1 MAITNATISALLKDI
16 YPKGLPLDLTYQDY
30 PMLALLPRDKA
41 FFGDSM
47 KIPVKYG
54 NNPGRSATFSNAQ
67 TNSAYTKNVAF
78 FIERAPDY
86 AIAKLTNEEM
96 EAAEVDQG
104 AFVRTLQHEIEGA
117 VKAAVTSEAISL
129 AEDGSGVIAQLAA
142 STTLASPTIVLR
154 DSESVVRFEVG
165 QVIQLADGRATTSTL
180 RSGSLTI
187 TAVNRDLGTLTVG
200 ANISTISGATV
211 NDFIVIQGDWQA
223 KPKGFLAWVPD
234 SAPGGSDNFFGVNRS
249 VDSTRLAGVRDDF
262 SNLPIEEALVKS
274 MKRLHREGSSA
285 DYAFLNFEKFA
296 ELENSLGS
304 KVQYVDVLAKDV
316 GIGFRGIKVNSGKLP
331 VTVLADMTVPSNK
344 LWVMQSNTWKLA
356 SLKDSVRILD
366 QDGNKMLRVSNA
378 DQMEIRVGG
387 YKQFACMAPG
397 MNGNFVI

>member
-1 MAITNATISALLKDI
+1 MSITNATVQALLKDI

-30 PMLALLPRDKA
+30 PMLALMPRDEQ

-54 NNPGRSATFSNAQ
+54 NNPGRSAVFATAQ
-67 TNSAYTKNVAF
+67 ANSAYTKNVAF
-78 FIERAPDY
+78 FIERASDY

-117 VKAAVTSEAISL
+117 TKAAITSEAVSL

-142 STTLASPTIVLR
+142 STVLASPTIVLR

-165 QVIQLADGRATTSTL
+165 QKIQLADGRATTSTL
-180 RSGSLTI
+180 RSGTLTI
-187 TAVNRDLGTLTVG
+187 IGVDRDAGTLTVG

-211 NDFIVIQGDWQA
+211 NDFIVLEGDWQA
-223 KPKGFLAWVPD
+223 KPKGFLAWIPD
-234 SAPGGSDNFFGVNRS
+234 AAPGGSDNFFGVNRS

-262 SNLPIEEALVKS
+262 SNLPIEEALVKA

-285 DYAFLNFEKFA
+285 DYAFLNYEKFA

-304 KVQYVDVLAKDV
+304 KVQYVDVMAKDV

-356 SLKDSVRILD
+356 SLKKSVRILD
-366 QDGNKMLRVSNA
+366 QDGNKMLRVSN
-378 DQMEIRVGG
+378 DLS
-387 YKQFACMAPG
+387 
-397 MNGNFVI
+397 